1 MRLIVQF
8 VLPALILIFLI
19 YVVAGRHK
27 RTDSLDATP
36 AISNSTFVL
45 FLVIG
50 SGFTVA
56 LLFGLAQL

>member
-1 MRLIVQF
+1 MRYFVQF

-19 YVVAGRHK
+19 YVVAGRRK
-27 RTDSLDATP
+27 RAGNLDESP
-36 AISNSTFVL
+36 AISNTTFVL
-45 FLVIG
+45 LLVIG